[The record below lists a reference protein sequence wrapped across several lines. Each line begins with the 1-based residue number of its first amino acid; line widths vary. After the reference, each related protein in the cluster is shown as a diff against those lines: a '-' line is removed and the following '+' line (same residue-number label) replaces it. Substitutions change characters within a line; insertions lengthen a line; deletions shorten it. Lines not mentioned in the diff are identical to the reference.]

1 MIKNFINRVKNLVEQ
16 NKDDKESIEKLDKV
30 EEIEL
35 IQGNKEVIE
44 SSDKKNI
51 DEEMVD
57 NEAIITDVIE
67 TNEEYNCN
75 EIAITK
81 EEEIK
86 DESEEIE
93 VVEETINELEITQED
108 EEYIKEIK
116 IRRGKSIIAIDV
128 YTKEPQV
135 FKTHKE
141 CSKKLKIPVEYI
153 QENLKYGYTD
163 YLGEAIKYLS
173 KELDLSEEEDI
184 NYLENSKTPSQI
196 LTSLNNKIFTIKM
209 SDDKRDEIL
218 CNEKIEPIKMHYVFE
233 CIDEEYDNY
242 FKKYKSIIKRGG
254 KKKIELVDKKGEV
267 IEIFKSLDEC
277 ATFINKEKNEVVD
290 MLKYKETKVGRNEIR
305 YSLRN
310 I

>member
-1 MIKNFINRVKNLVEQ
+1 VEQ
-16 NKDDKESIEKLDKV
+16 NKDDKESVEKLDKV

-35 IQGNKEVIE
+35 IQENKEVIE

-51 DEEMVD
+51 YEEMVD
-57 NEAIITDVIE
+57 SEVIITEVIE
-67 TNEEYNCN
+67 TNEGCNCN

-81 EEEIK
+81 EEEII

-93 VVEETINELEITQED
+93 VVEETINELEITEED

-116 IRRGKSIIAIDV
+116 IKRGKSIIAIDV

-135 FKTHKE
+135 FKTHKD
-141 CSKKLKIPVEYI
+141 CSKKLRIPVEYI

-184 NYLENSKTPSQI
+184 NYLENIKTPSQI
-196 LTSLNNKIFTIKM
+196 LTSLNSKIFTIKM

-233 CIDEEYDNY
+233 CIDEEYDDY

>member
-1 MIKNFINRVKNLVEQ
+1 
-16 NKDDKESIEKLDKV
+16 
-30 EEIEL
+30 
-35 IQGNKEVIE
+35 
-44 SSDKKNI
+44 
-51 DEEMVD
+51 MVD

>member
-16 NKDDKESIEKLDKV
+16 NKDDKEFVEKLDKV

-35 IQGNKEVIE
+35 IQGNKEAIE

-51 DEEMVD
+51 NEEIVD
-57 NEAIITDVIE
+57 SEAIITEVIK
-67 TNEEYNCN
+67 NSEEYNCN

-81 EEEIK
+81 ETEII
-86 DESEEIE
+86 DELEEIE
-93 VVEETINELEITQED
+93 VVEETRNELEITEED

-116 IRRGKSIIAIDV
+116 IKRGKGIRAIDV

-173 KELDLSEEEDI
+173 KELDLYEEDSI
-184 NYLENSKTPSQI
+184 NYLENIKTPSQI

-233 CIDEEYDNY
+233 CIDEEYDDY